1 MCSMNLPCNLLNKIS
16 QDVLRMTKS
25 EPSGLNGCIIH
36 LELKERD
43 VVHHL
48 GQIGFDTQ
56 TTPTMELR
64 LRLRRDY
71 GAPDAEAALSA
82 RFQKFVSSVISPPS
96 GAVGGKKK
104 RTQSIDISLGFQLV
118 KEKSSPASRSLSLA
132 NSSAGSIASAP
143 GAVAVDVIVDECSND
158 SNCSNNS
165 HCSSNNSN
173 CSNDSADSDDSRMSR
188 FSEDSPRND
197 VLSRASSR
205 GRR

>member
-1 MCSMNLPCNLLNKIS
+1 
-16 QDVLRMTKS
+16 
-25 EPSGLNGCIIH
+25 
-36 LELKERD
+36 
-43 VVHHL
+43 
-48 GQIGFDTQ
+48 
-56 TTPTMELR
+56 MELR

-173 CSNDSADSDDSRMSR
+173 CSNDSADSDDSRISR